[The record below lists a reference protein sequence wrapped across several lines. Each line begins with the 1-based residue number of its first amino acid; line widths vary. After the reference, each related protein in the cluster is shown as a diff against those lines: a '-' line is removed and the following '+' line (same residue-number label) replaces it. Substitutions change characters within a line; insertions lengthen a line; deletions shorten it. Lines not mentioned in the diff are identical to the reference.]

1 MVKFTGFCKKNL
13 FCFFFRLK
21 NLQFLL
27 FLLTKKPP
35 QRDVAL
41 VTA

>member
-1 MVKFTGFCKKNL
+1 MVKFTGFFKKKSL
-13 FCFFFRLK
+13 LLYFRLI

>member
-1 MVKFTGFCKKNL
+1 MVKFTGFFKKTL
-13 FCFFFRLK
+13 LLYFRLI

-35 QRDVAL
+35 QRDDAL